1 MAAIGCPE
9 QRWQGSV
16 NAPTPQDRR
25 AGKGSGRL
33 TLNQGA
39 LVETLIQ
46 LSEFRQYEMAESILA
61 TCDREQL
68 QHLLIVSDRAF
79 SRRMAYSL
87 EKQWERS
94 KDVAYKAKKS
104 TLSVVMNIFNT
115 WCKEGR
121 RSAIRCVLGEMHE
134 QDLGALSELDDL
146 DREVYSMLREYLFL

>member
-1 MAAIGCPE
+1 MAAVGCPE
-9 QRWQGSV
+9 HRWQGSPG
-16 NAPTPQDRR
+16 APLAQGRR
-25 AGKGSGRL
+25 ASKGLRRL

-46 LSEFRQYEMAESILA
+46 LSDFRQYEMAESLLA
-61 TCDREQL
+61 TCEHEPL

-79 SRRMAYSL
+79 SRRMTYSL

-94 KDVAYKAKKS
+94 KDTTYKVKKS
-104 TLSVVMNIFNT
+104 TLTVLVNIFNT

-121 RSAIRCVLGEMHE
+121 RSAIRCVLGEMQE
-134 QDLGALSELDDL
+134 SDLGALSELDDL

>member
-1 MAAIGCPE
+1 
-9 QRWQGSV
+9 
-16 NAPTPQDRR
+16 
-25 AGKGSGRL
+25 
-33 TLNQGA
+33 LNQGA

-61 TCDREQL
+61 TCDREEL
-68 QHLLIVSDRAF
+68 QHLLIVADRAF
-79 SRRMAYSL
+79 SQRMTYSL

-94 KDVAYKAKKS
+94 KDAAYKAKKN
-104 TLSVVMNIFNT
+104 TLTVLVGVFNT

-134 QDLGALSELDDL
+134 HHRGELSEQDDL